1 MRKRDRCIWEKET
14 YLYEKMR
21 TMYMRK
27 GIHLYELRS
36 FAKKSETFIYMRKRD
51 VCIWEKETYVY
62 GKKRPMYMGKRDLC
76 I

>member
-1 MRKRDRCIWEKET
+1 
-14 YLYEKMR
+14 
-21 TMYMRK
+21 MRK

-62 GKKRPMYMGKRDLC
+62 GKKSPMYMGKRDLC